1 MLSRS
6 FSPSKLP
13 KHPPP
18 PPPLSERKRNH
29 DRHGRRHRQSHNHT
43 EPPLQKDDPEDS
55 IGVVPTLTP
64 SQSSTSRGCESTL
77 EQPYPQP
84 TEASSS
90 PLPPTTTTTTT
101 TTTGSGLDTIE
112 LLSTDHHSDSSLSGV
127 PSWNHRLRLLQI
139 FHRKQQ
145 QPYISHHHRHNINL
159 EGNHEMMTT
168 TTGSTKRSD
177 TEHKTVS
184 NTTITATMDGSD
196 SYGEPLQLNVL
207 KQTKKSR
214 KRKAP
219 YRIHHIQNTELKLPL
234 HYNDVDVVV
243 GDDPIIPKHSSPL
256 PQPPQRNTILSH
268 HDIVNGSNRRTS
280 ITHPS
285 SVHTTTTTNHT
296 DTDDITP
303 IDPVSDFD
311 DTEWTPMDSSYG
323 AAIPLA
329 GWIPKGIRR
338 TIEFTV
344 LVGLALIIVVLVVE
358 TSLRSSNHKNNTS
371 SNNNNNNNN
380 AAVVTTTTTEDGGGV
395 AWYTNYT
402 NDDTINTTSHNN
414 NNNNNDESDNDGTY
428 RERER

>member
-1 MLSRS
+1 M
-6 FSPSKLP
+6 
-13 KHPPP
+13 
-18 PPPLSERKRNH
+18 
-29 DRHGRRHRQSHNHT
+29 
-43 EPPLQKDDPEDS
+43 
-55 IGVVPTLTP
+55 
-64 SQSSTSRGCESTL
+64 
-77 EQPYPQP
+77 
-84 TEASSS
+84 
-90 PLPPTTTTTTT
+90 
-101 TTTGSGLDTIE
+101 IE
-112 LLSTDHHSDSSLSGV
+112 LLSTDDHSDSSLSGV

-145 QPYISHHHRHNINL
+145 QQPYINHHRHNSNV
-159 EGNHEMMTT
+159 EGDHEMMTT

-177 TEHKTVS
+177 TEHNTVS
-184 NTTITATMDGSD
+184 NTNITATMDGSD
-196 SYGEPLQLNVL
+196 SYGEPLQLNVS

-414 NNNNNDESDNDGTY
+414 NNNESDNDGTY